1 MFLLG
6 LDSTLADDDDDDR
19 RPLSVFFGNLTP
31 DVEDLRFQ
39 HMYHPVPV
47 EEKSP
52 ALASVLDVISNGL
65 FGDEHVYEPYVFP
78 WPFYGRARLTCWR
91 FRLLNTIRQGDYY
104 LLTDDFD
111 SCMF

>member
-1 MFLLG
+1 M
-6 LDSTLADDDDDDR
+6 D
-19 RPLSVFFGNLTP
+19 
-31 DVEDLRFQ
+31 DLRYQ

-78 WPFYGRARLTCWR
+78 LAILRTRASHVLA
-91 FRLLNTIRQGDYY
+91 
-104 LLTDDFD
+104 
-111 SCMF
+111 